1 MQRLFLWFDKIW
13 TRLLLAFLV
22 CGIGLSITLGILLQ
36 GFEQTAY
43 EYRKH
48 ELQRMTVM
56 ALNTV
61 QPIIDLQMQGVLTK
75 EAALARTREEVRRMV
90 FRDDDGYNYIF
101 MSSYEGKVLVQPFEP
116 SLEGTNQLGFRDAD
130 GLPIIELLIKKAQ
143 AGGGF
148 VTYNYHP
155 PQRLD
160 MQKKIS
166 YVLPI
171 PELGAYIGSGMYVA
185 DIHASNLQLFA
196 NLLKVCLAAF
206 VLILF
211 AQYLILRP
219 MFSSY
224 GLVIEAFSK
233 LKHCFN
239 PTLRLP
245 VSACRRGSEAAKL
258 LTGFNQLLADIEQKT
273 EALRQNELKFRTLFE
288 CANDAIFI
296 IHDGIII
303 DSNYRTE
310 LFFARPRNKIIGS
323 TPWALSPQYQPD
335 GLTSRQKAQA
345 IIKNVFLGQACVFEW
360 QHLCGEKVFDAEV
373 SLGRFDIED
382 KAYLLAIIR
391 DISDRKEAEARL
403 QTIHGELLASYDE
416 LEKMNGDLK
425 NQEEQIRH
433 LAYHD
438 SLTGLPNRH
447 FITEQLGGVLA
458 ATAQTELQGAVFF
471 LDLDNFKVINDSCG
485 HAAGDQVLIQFAQEL
500 VAVFGDTHSV
510 ARFGGD
516 EFVVLLD
523 GVTGHGEI
531 EQYAERILKVTRK
544 AIKISGQR
552 FRLSASIGIVLY
564 PRDGR
569 DVDEILKNADTAL
582 YAVKNDGKNS
592 WLYYN
597 PVMQATMIQ
606 RLSLE
611 QSLRDALFNDEFHL
625 HYQPIVNVHD
635 GRVRGFEALL
645 RWQSSNY
652 GVVPPMT
659 FIPIA
664 EECGLIIPIGNWV
677 LRNACLFA
685 LRLLASGYEDFFVA
699 VNISVKQLTHP
710 DFVANIRGLLAETG
724 LPAAYLE
731 LEITETVLM
740 DAVDESVKKLLELK
754 ELGVKLA
761 LDDFGTGY
769 SSLTYLKQLPI
780 EVLKIDKS
788 FVADLTGSEKTPGM
802 IESIIQLSHR
812 LGIQVVAEGV
822 ETSEQQMSLQGYN
835 CDMTQGYLTCRPVP
849 DSDIFA
855 FLEKYLR
862 NRS

>member
-22 CGIGLSITLGILLQ
+22 CGMGLGITLGFLLH
-36 GFEQTAY
+36 GFEKTAY

-48 ELQRMTVM
+48 ELQRMTAM
-56 ALNTV
+56 ALNTI
-61 QPIIDLQMQGVLTK
+61 QPIIDLQMQGILTK
-75 EAALARTREEVRRMV
+75 EEALTRTREEVRRMV
-90 FRDDDGYNYIF
+90 FRDEDGYNYIF
-101 MSSYEGKVLVQPFEP
+101 MSSYEGKILVQPFEP

-130 GLPIIELLIKKAQ
+130 GLPIIELLIKEAQ

-148 VTYNYHP
+148 VTYNYHS
-155 PQRLD
+155 PQRVD
-160 MQKKIS
+160 TQKKIS

-171 PELGAYIGSGMYVA
+171 PELGAYIGSGMYMA
-185 DIHASNLQLFA
+185 DIHASNLQLFE

-224 GLVIEAFSK
+224 SLVIDAFSQ
-233 LKHCFN
+233 LRNCFN
-239 PTLRLP
+239 PAMRLP
-245 VSACRRGSEAAKL
+245 VSACRQGSEAARL

-303 DSNYRTE
+303 DCNYRTE
-310 LFFARPRNKIIGS
+310 LLFALPRNKIIGS
-323 TPWALSPQYQPD
+323 TPWVLSPQYQPD
-335 GLTSRQKAQA
+335 GLSSRQKAQA
-345 IIKNVFLGQACVFEW
+345 IIKNVFQGQACVFEW
-360 QHLCGEKVFDAEV
+360 RHLCGENAFDAEV
-373 SLGRFDIED
+373 SLGRFDIEG

-403 QTIHGELLASYDE
+403 RAIH
-416 LEKMNGDLK
+416 GDLK

-458 ATAQTELQGAVFF
+458 ATDRAELRGALFF
-471 LDLDNFKVINDSCG
+471 LDLDNFKMINDSCG
-485 HAAGDQVLIQFAQEL
+485 HAAGDQVLVQFAQEL
-500 VAVFGDTHSV
+500 LEVFGDTHTV

-523 GVTGHGEI
+523 GVTDNDEI
-531 EQYAERILKVTRK
+531 EKYAEKILKVTRK

-564 PRDGR
+564 PRDGK

-597 PVMQATMIQ
+597 PVMQATMIH

-611 QSLRDALFNDEFHL
+611 QSLRDALFNDELSL
-625 HYQPIVNVHD
+625 HYQPIVNVID
-635 GRVRGFEALL
+635 GKVRGFEALL

-677 LRNACLFA
+677 LRNASLFA
-685 LRLLASGYEDFFVA
+685 LRLLERGYEDFFVA

-740 DAVDESVKKLLELK
+740 DAVEESVKKLMELK

-780 EVLKIDKS
+780 EVLKIDRS
-788 FVADLTGSEKTPGM
+788 FVADLTNSEKTPGM

-822 ETSEQQMSLQGYN
+822 ETSEQRTSLQGYK

-849 DSDIFA
+849 DTDIFT
-855 FLEKYLR
+855 FLEDYLQ